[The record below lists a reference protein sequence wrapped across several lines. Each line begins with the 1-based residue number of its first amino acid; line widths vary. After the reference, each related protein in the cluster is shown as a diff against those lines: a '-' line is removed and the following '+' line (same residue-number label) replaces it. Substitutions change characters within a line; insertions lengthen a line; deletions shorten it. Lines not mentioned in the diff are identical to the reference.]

1 MRKLISTFIKFPFYA
16 NIIILILVFGGG
28 FSLIKMKMSFFPEKS
43 SRNIFVSVFYPGASP
58 KEMDEGVTTRIE
70 DAVRAIVGVKEI
82 TSTSSENSSFVNIE
96 TTGEYDI
103 DEMLVDIKNAVD
115 AISSMPSAAERPII
129 YKRRSMTQAMYL
141 SLAGKTDLETLKEY
155 AYEIE
160 EDFLRSGF
168 ISQVSL
174 QGYPPVEI
182 SIEVTEETLLKYS
195 LTFDE
200 ISKAVTFNNTDIS
213 GGMIKSDE
221 NEMLIR
227 SRARNVDPNKIGEII
242 LRANPDGSFLRI
254 RDIADVKRKFADV
267 PNKLRFNG
275 QEAIQIS
282 INKLSNEDLQK
293 ISEYIK
299 DYAEKFNKSHTD
311 VSLNINFD
319 FLSML
324 KSRLNLL
331 YRNGGTGL
339 LLVLIMLALF
349 LNLRLSFWV
358 AWGIPASFLAMFII
372 ASLYGITINMISLF
386 GMILVIGILVDDGIV
401 IGENIFS
408 HFEKGKSPMRAAVD
422 GTMEV
427 MPAVVTSVVTTI
439 VAFSPLLLITQG
451 GMEFMFEMAFVV
463 IFSLIFSLAE
473 AFFVLPA
480 HLGNKKVLN
489 RNKDRA
495 GAGFRAKLDKII
507 AFMRERMYGKLLKI
521 VIKWRWIVIVTPLAL
536 IILTAGLFGGG
547 LIKAT
552 PFPAISFDFFSVD
565 FAFKPGDGTKQTD
578 EYLKNFD
585 KIIWEV
591 NDELMTEY
599 NDTSNFIDYT
609 FQILGT
615 SFGGLENGSHAGQ
628 IMVGLRDM
636 EGAPINSYDIRN
648 RITEKIGEHPELE
661 RLKIDAANMRW
672 GAPVSITL
680 LGKDQEEIT
689 KAKEF
694 LKQKMTEIKDLQN
707 ITDNNAAGK
716 QEILI
721 KLKPKAYFLGLNHNM
736 ISQQVRQGFYG
747 GQAQRL
753 QSGRDEL
760 RVWVRYPKSGRMTM
774 GQFENMKIKTPMGNY
789 PVSELIDFKIERGP
803 VQIKRYNSSRQI
815 TVEAGVVSPDVM
827 VPPIMEKIE
836 KEFIPELKE
845 KFPGITVDFRGQ
857 SQKSGDAMAEMMS
870 YFIIAILII
879 VVILMIHFK
888 SGWQALIVLMMIP
901 LGWLGGVWGHGVEGY
916 PVSMLS
922 FFGLVALSGVI
933 INDAVVFL
941 SKYNSLLLE
950 GKKVKE
956 AVFEAGLSR
965 FRPIVLTTITTSV
978 GLYPLILER
987 SFQAQMLIPMA
998 VSLAYGVFIGTAF
1011 ILMFFPVLIL
1021 TLNDL
1026 RVYGRYLWTGKKP
1039 TPEEVEVVIKNS
1051 KKIIE

>member
-1 MRKLISTFIKFPFYA
+1 MRKLISTFIKYPFYA
-16 NIIILILVFGGG
+16 NIIIVVLVFGGM
-28 FSLIKMKMSFFPEKS
+28 FSLMNMKMAFFPERS
-43 SRNIFVSVFYPGASP
+43 SRNIFISVFYPGASP

-82 TSTSSENSSFVNIE
+82 TSTSSENSTFVNIE
-96 TTGEYDI
+96 TTGEIDI
-103 DEMLVDIKNAVD
+103 DEMLVDVKNAVD

-129 YKRRSMTQAMYL
+129 YKRRSVTQAMYM
-141 SLAGKTDLETLKEY
+141 SVAGDANLETLKKH

-168 ISQVSL
+168 ISQVQL
-174 QGYPPVEI
+174 MGYPPVEI
-182 SIEVTEETLLKYS
+182 SIEVTEETLLKYN

-200 ISKAVTFNNTDIS
+200 ISRAVALNNTDIS

-221 NEMLIR
+221 HEILIR
-227 SRARNVDPNKIGEII
+227 SRSRNVEPGKIGEII
-242 LRANPDGSFLRI
+242 MRANPDGSFLRI
-254 RDIADVKRKFADV
+254 RDVADVKRKFADV
-267 PNKLRFNG
+267 PNKLRYNG
-275 QEAIQIS
+275 KEAIQLS
-282 INKLSNEDLQK
+282 INKLANEDLQK
-293 ISEYIK
+293 ISEYIH
-299 DYAEKFNKSHTD
+299 DYADKFNKTHSE
-311 VSLNINFD
+311 VKILISFD

-339 LLVLIMLALF
+339 LLVLLMLALF
-349 LNLRLSFWV
+349 LNVRLSFWV
-358 AWGIPASFLAMFII
+358 AWGIPSAFLAMFII

-408 HFEKGKSPMRAAVD
+408 HFEQGKTPMRAALD

-427 MPAVVTSVVTTI
+427 VPAVVTSVVTTI

-463 IFSLIFSLAE
+463 IFSLFFSLGE

-480 HLGNKKVLN
+480 HLGSKLVLN
-489 RNKDRA
+489 RERGRSK
-495 GAGFRAKLDKII
+495 FRTKIDDGI
-507 AFMRERMYGKLLKI
+507 AFMRVRMYGKLLKI
-521 VIKWRWIVIVTPLAL
+521 VIKWRWIALITPVAL
-536 IILTAGLFGGG
+536 IIITAGLFGGG
-547 LIKAT
+547 FIKAT
-552 PFPAISFDFFSVD
+552 PFPAMSFDFFSVD
-565 FAFKPGDGTKQTD
+565 FAFKPGDGAKKTD
-578 EYLKNFD
+578 EYLAKFD
-585 KIIWEV
+585 KVIWEV
-591 NDELMTEY
+591 NEDLMKEY

-609 FQILGT
+609 FQILGS
-615 SFGGLENGSHAGQ
+615 SFNGLENGSHAGS

-636 EGAPINSYDIRN
+636 EGAPLTSYDIRN
-648 RITEKIGEHPELE
+648 KVTKKLGEHPELE
-661 RLKIDAANMRW
+661 RLKIAAKNMRW
-672 GAPVSITL
+672 GAPVSVTL
-680 LGKDQEEIT
+680 LGKNQEEIT

-694 LKQKMTEIKDLQN
+694 LKEKMKSIKGLQN
-707 ITDNNAAGK
+707 ITDDNAAGK
-716 QEILI
+716 QEILM

-774 GQFENMKIKTPMGNY
+774 GQFENMKIKTPLGNY
-789 PVSELIDFKIERGP
+789 PVSELIDFDIKRGP

-815 TVEAGVVSPDVM
+815 TVESGVTSPDVM

-836 KEFIPELKE
+836 KEFVPELKA
-845 KFPGITVDFRGQ
+845 KYPGISVDFRGQ
-857 SQKSGDAMAEMMS
+857 SQKSGDAMKEMIG

-879 VVILMIHFK
+879 IIILMIHFK
-888 SGWQALIVLMMIP
+888 SSWQAIIVLMMIP
-901 LGWLGGVWGHGVEGY
+901 LGWLGGVWGHGVEGI

-956 AVFEAGLSR
+956 AVYEAGLSR
-965 FRPIVLTTITTSV
+965 FRPIVLTTITTSA

-1021 TLNDL
+1021 CLNDL
-1026 RVYGRYLWTGKKP
+1026 RVYARYMWTGEKP
-1039 TPEEVEVVIKNS
+1039 TNEEVEVVIKNS
-1051 KKIIE
+1051 KRVIV